1 MSGEQGATARRVR
14 RPAWNDA
21 RLLVGAALVLLSVA
35 GGARL
40 VASVQETTPVYAAGE
55 VLVPGERVD
64 PEDLVVVD
72 VRLADGAGRYVDAEQ
87 DWPGELYAVRVVGPG
102 ELLPRGAVGSER
114 QVRDRTVT
122 VPVDPAAVQGLQVGA
137 SVDVWVS
144 ARDEEAVGERY
155 QAPTLVLQE
164 AMVAG
169 LPQERGALGVGTS
182 SAAVQVVVP
191 QQEVAGVIAA
201 VDQGGKVT
209 LVPGAG
215 GTG

>member
-14 RPAWNDA
+14 RPAWNDT
-21 RLLVGAALVLLSVA
+21 RLLVGLALVLLSVA

-40 VASVQETTPVYAAGE
+40 VASVQESTPVYAAGQ

-72 VRLADGAGRYVDAEQ
+72 VRLAEGASRYVDAGQ
-87 DWPGELYAVRVVGPG
+87 GWPGELYALRVVGEG
-102 ELLPRGAVGSER
+102 ELLPRAAVGSER

-122 VPVDPAAVQGLQVGA
+122 VPVDPATVEGLQQGA
-137 SVDVWVS
+137 SVDIWVS

-155 QAPTLVLQE
+155 EAPALVLQE
-164 AMVAG
+164 ATVAG
-169 LPQERGALGVGTS
+169 LPQERGALGVGSS

-191 QQEVAGVIAA
+191 QEEVSAVIAA